1 MKGDAQQM
9 ADAHP
14 TRVAPTTRRTRASG
28 EFAVGLQDL
37 ALRRSVI
44 ANIKVNTDVVTQA
57 RERFDWLYKCL
68 LADDLM
74 PAVETEELEARCV
87 VVAAPSGAGKSH
99 ILRRLR
105 EHPGLKPTVD
115 AFGPLRPLVAVKAPS
130 PCTLKTLGMQL
141 VKAMTGRR
149 LSSHLKEHEVWGEF
163 YAQADGQGT
172 AVVMIDEFHHVLAK
186 RNVDERLAIVNT
198 LKNLV
203 IPDPA
208 DPLRPPGA
216 ELRPILL
223 VLSGMPSVAKTIEM
237 DEQLL
242 RRRLVISID
251 PLGRS
256 DAELKKAKRFL
267 ELVEPRLGFDQPS
280 GLAEPDMVLRMM
292 RASNGYLGRMM
303 AILKEAAFLAIR
315 TDAPRIDR
323 ALHLAIV
330 FEEIFKLGPKRNPF
344 LVADI
349 SSCPATPEHAFER
362 LTLLR
367 GTGDE
372 LPQEHRDA

>member
-1 MKGDAQQM
+1 MNSDGHTTPAV
-9 ADAHP
+9 P
-14 TRVAPTTRRTRASG
+14 TSRRTRASG
-28 EFAVGLQDL
+28 EFAVGLQSL
-37 ALRRSVI
+37 SLRRSTI
-44 ANIKVNTDVVTQA
+44 ANIKVNTDVVAKA
-57 RERFDWLYKCL
+57 RERFDWLYRCL
-68 LADDLM
+68 LADDLL
-74 PAVETEELEARCV
+74 PPIEAEELEARCI

-99 ILRRLR
+99 LLRRLR

-115 AFGPLRPLVAVKAPS
+115 AYGPLRPLVAVKAPS
-130 PCTLKTLGMQL
+130 PCTLKTLGIQL

-149 LSSHLKEHEVWGEF
+149 LSIHLKEHEVWAEL

-172 AVVMIDEFHHVLAK
+172 AVVMIDEFHHVLAR
-186 RNVDERLAIVNT
+186 RNVEERLAIVNT

-208 DPLRPPGA
+208 DPLRLPGS
-216 ELRPILL
+216 ELRPIVL
-223 VLSGMPSVAKTIEM
+223 VLSGMPSVVKTIEM

-256 DAELKKAKRFL
+256 DADLKKAKRFL
-267 ELVEPRLGFDQPS
+267 ELVEPRLGFAQAS
-280 GLAEPDMVLRMM
+280 GLSEPDMVLRMM

-315 TDAPRIDR
+315 TDAPRVDR
-323 ALHLAIV
+323 ALHLATV

-349 SSCPATPEHAFER
+349 ALCPATPEQAFER

-372 LPQEHRDA
+372 LPQEGRDG